1 MLSMNTE
8 LEPGYYYWKLTAY
21 QSSTDS
27 KLFKYVMIPAILG
40 KMNGLKHAMID
51 FQKSLGREDD
61 WKVTHQ
67 ALSEKYYVMR
77 LAALAK
83 EEAIWKRKLG

>member
-1 MLSMNTE
+1 MNTE
-8 LEPGYYYWKLTAY
+8 LEPGFYYWKLIAY

-27 KLFKYVMIPAILG
+27 KLFKYVMVPAILG
-40 KMNGLKHAMID
+40 KMQGLKYAMID

>member
-1 MLSMNTE
+1 MHTE
-8 LEPGYYYWKLTAY
+8 LEPGFYYWKLTAY

-40 KMNGLKHAMID
+40 KMQGLKYAMVD
-51 FQKSLGREDD
+51 FQFSLGRG
-61 WKVTHQ
+61 WSVTHQ
-67 ALSEKYYVMR
+67 ALSEKYYSMR

-83 EEAIWKRKLG
+83 EESIWERMLG